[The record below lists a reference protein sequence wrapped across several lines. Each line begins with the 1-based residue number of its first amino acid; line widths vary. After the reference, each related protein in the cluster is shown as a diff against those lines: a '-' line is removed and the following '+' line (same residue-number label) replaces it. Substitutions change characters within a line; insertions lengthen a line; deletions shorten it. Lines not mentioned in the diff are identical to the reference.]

1 VDLLLWEVGN
11 VVGYDGP
18 WNYEEFREFCG
29 RYYREVIGSSG
40 LGRAINR
47 GERNLIE
54 RVEIRLNRQEEINL
68 RSSAEP
74 SCQRKLHQKDS
85 QR

>member
-1 VDLLLWEVGN
+1 MRQRNGTDFQIQPLEVGN

-29 RYYREVIGSSG
+29 RYYRDVIGSSG
-40 LGRAINR
+40 SGRAINR
-47 GERNLIE
+47 GELNLIE

-68 RSSAEP
+68 PSSAAI
-74 SCQRKLHQKDS
+74 CG
-85 QR
+85 